1 MASAVKQAMAYLRET
16 REAYKKLVEEKRM
29 LYQKVAKK
37 ERMMFQKL
45 AKKENAKSNE
55 IEMMSKQLAKTKAE
69 KYTLETFHYVFV
81 LPASFNTTALYHTSV
96 DKFEKFWIN
105 SILID

>member
-69 KYTLETFHYVFV
+69 KYTLEVTNRELHIKLVPTLFKKV
-81 LPASFNTTALYHTSV
+81 N
-96 DKFEKFWIN
+96 FE
-105 SILID
+105 